1 MEEPSAGEREGS
13 APRMEEPSA
22 GEREGHAP
30 RREEYVLLNDQD
42 HQDVR
47 IITERSALYGDDVM
61 MALTFPFE
69 FRNVQAHYPILFQR
83 DGQGTLY
90 PVALFGFEEREN
102 LFLGETGW
110 RAPYIPAM
118 VRRAPFLIGFKKSS
132 TSPDGGPTRM
142 LSLDMAHPR
151 VNREIGEPLF
161 QPFGG
166 RTPFLENAADLLET
180 IYAGTEHS
188 AAFVA
193 ALQEHDLVESVT
205 FEIVL
210 NDGSRNELI
219 GFSTIAEEKVQ
230 ALRGNVLEE
239 FNNKGYLM
247 PLFMAMA
254 SLANVQGLV
263 ELKNEKLA
271 PGIRE

>member
-1 MEEPSAGEREGS
+1 MAEF
-13 APRMEEPSA
+13 
-22 GEREGHAP
+22 
-30 RREEYVLLNDQD
+30 VLINEQE
-42 HQDVR
+42 HQDVK
-47 IITERSALYGDDVM
+47 IITERSARYGDDVM

-102 LFLGETGW
+102 LFLNETGW
-110 RAPYIPAM
+110 RASYVPAM
-118 VRRAPFLIGFKKSS
+118 VRRAPFLIGFTESS
-132 TSPDGGPTRM
+132 TGSDGPTRM
-142 LSLDMAHPR
+142 MSLDMAHPR
-151 VNREIGEPLF
+151 VNTERGEPLF
-161 QPFGG
+161 EPFGG
-166 RTPFLENAADLLET
+166 RTPFLENAANLLET
-180 IYAGTEHS
+180 LYAGTEHN

-219 GFSTIAEEKVQ
+219 GFSAIAEEKVQ

-239 FNNKGYLM
+239 FSDKGYLM
-247 PLFMAMA
+247 PLFMALA
-254 SLANVQGLV
+254 SMANVQGLV

-271 PGIRE
+271 RGIRE